1 MAKTWT
7 NTVPDGRIGTGNAQV
22 FGVNP
27 LAGQFANQLGAL
39 REQQQ
44 LKAQQV
50 AKDWRDFDIAA
61 SEGLLWAPEISNI
74 EKTILDKGIK
84 LKQAGVDP
92 YGSSEEAMQFRRDLA
107 GVKSLQ
113 GYRKSAEGQ
122 AKETSKYIRQNLDT
136 LDPEDIQKYHD
147 FYKNTSLEDAYGKN
161 LMPPE
166 IRKRFNDEDVLKN
179 LKARTIR
186 EDITLP
192 TGERTADTVLDV
204 KGTENVVL
212 GAYLGNPRGRDQLLK
227 VTAGLPP
234 RDVQEFAPTYEGN
247 VMQVQSYLEGTP
259 GALEDLASNGILP
272 GTPQMKEYV
281 SDLAAKRAS
290 VRKNFDNWLL
300 PKVDR
305 LASGEDINRVRVAA
319 QPNLGRETLDERI
332 RHNKAMEAKQAAGSG
347 GAGEG
352 NAASDVRKDWIQQ
365 IKNWQPNALEK
376 LVAAGNANQEY
387 DKKDTFKIFQI
398 RERNNPNAKPI
409 VKLHVPAKIKTVN
422 GVPEVI
428 AEANDYTINQNDPN
442 FETYMNQLIGDVT
455 GAKVDIGSVGAK
467 SSNLK
472 KSPPNTPV
480 QTPVKSN
487 VPTVTAQDKAALE
500 WLKSNPNA
508 PQSKAIRA
516 SLKAKGLIK

>member
-113 GYRKSAEGQ
+113 GYRKSAEEQ

-234 RDVQEFAPTYEGN
+234 RDVQEFAPDYEGN

-259 GALEDLASNGILP
+259 GALEDLAANGILP

-319 QPNLGRETLDERI
+319 KEDKMTEYQKQSLALRRQ
-332 RHNKAMEAKQAAGSG
+332 AEARQGADKKEG
-347 GAGEG
+347 GVP
-352 NAASDVRKDWIQQ
+352 ASDVRKDWIQQ

-387 DKKDTFKIFQI
+387 DKKDTFRIFQI
-398 RERNNPNAKPI
+398 KERNNPNAKPI

-422 GVPEVI
+422 GVPETI
-428 AEANDYTINQNDPN
+428 SEAHDYTINHNDPN

>member
-61 SEGLLWAPEISNI
+61 SEGLLWAPEVSGI
-74 EKTILDKGIK
+74 EKNIIDKGIK

-113 GYRKSAEGQ
+113 GYRKSAEEQ

-179 LKARTIR
+179 LKARTIK

-192 TGERTADTVLDV
+192 TGERTADTVLDM

-259 GALEDLASNGILP
+259 GALEDLAANGILP

-305 LASGEDINRVRVAA
+305 LASGEDIDRVRVAA
-319 QPNLGRETLDERI
+319 KEDKMTEYQKQSLALRRQ
-332 RHNKAMEAKQAAGSG
+332 AEARQGADKKEG
-347 GAGEG
+347 GVP
-352 NAASDVRKDWIQQ
+352 ASDVRKEWIQD
-365 IKNWQPNALEK
+365 IRNWQPNALEK
-376 LVAAGNANQEY
+376 LVAAGNANQMY

-398 RERNNPNAKPI
+398 QERGTNNKQ

-428 AEANDYTINQNDPN
+428 AEANDYTINQKDPN
-442 FETYMNQLIGDVT
+442 FETYMNQLIGDIT
-455 GAKVDIGSVGAK
+455 GAYVDIGSAGAK

-487 VPTVTAQDKAALE
+487 VPKKVEDLRNKY
-500 WLKSNPNA
+500 KY
-508 PQSKAIRA
+508 
-516 SLKAKGLIK
+516 

>member
-92 YGSSEEAMQFRRDLA
+92 YGSSEDAMQFRRDLA

-113 GYRKSAEGQ
+113 GYRKSAEEQ

-136 LDPEDIQKYHD
+136 LDPEDVQKYHD

-179 LKARTIR
+179 LKARTIK

-192 TGERTADTVLDV
+192 TGERTADTVLDM

-259 GALEDLASNGILP
+259 GALEDLAANGILP

-305 LASGEDINRVRVAA
+305 LASGEDIDRVRVAA
-319 QPNLGRETLDERI
+319 KEDKMSAAQKDASARGWANIRLRERQIAEGGQPSNENAEIPRDLNLAYKNGTANVNVKDYVGVSIPTKSLVGLPTYNLSTGSLNQRLNPSVDAKVVGVGNFPIMNQKAGKQYAGQVAQPKLARERPQAVTDQ
-332 RHNKAMEAKQAAGSG
+332 AMLHIKEPVAGNPG
-347 GAGEG
+347 FYEDILIPYDALPA
-352 NAASDVRKDWIQQ
+352 N
-365 IKNWQPNALEK
+365 IKNSKAVKEALANFRPAGVSDSP
-376 LVAAGNANQEY
+376 VAE
-387 DKKDTFKIFQI
+387 
-398 RERNNPNAKPI
+398 
-409 VKLHVPAKIKTVN
+409 
-422 GVPEVI
+422 
-428 AEANDYTINQNDPN
+428 
-442 FETYMNQLIGDVT
+442 
-455 GAKVDIGSVGAK
+455 
-467 SSNLK
+467 
-472 KSPPNTPV
+472 
-480 QTPVKSN
+480 SN
-487 VPTVTAQDKAALE
+487 VPKKVEDLRNKY
-500 WLKSNPNA
+500 KY
-508 PQSKAIRA
+508 
-516 SLKAKGLIK
+516 

>member
-61 SEGLLWAPEISNI
+61 SEGLLWAPEVSGI
-74 EKTILDKGIK
+74 EKSILDKGIK

-113 GYRKSAEGQ
+113 GYRKSAEEQ

-147 FYKNTSLEDAYGKN
+147 FYKNTSLQDAYGKN

-166 IRKRFNDEDVLKN
+166 IRKRFNDEDVLKS
-179 LKARTIR
+179 LKARTIK

-192 TGERTADTVLDV
+192 TGERAADTVLDV

-259 GALEDLASNGILP
+259 GALEDLAANGILP

-305 LASGEDINRVRVAA
+305 LASGEDVNMVRVAA

-332 RHNKAMEAKQAAGSG
+332 RHNKAMEAKKAASG

-352 NAASDVRKDWIQQ
+352 NAASDVRKEWIQD
-365 IKNWQPNALEK
+365 IRNWQPNALEK

-398 RERNNPNAKPI
+398 QERGTNKKQ

-422 GVPEVI
+422 GVPETI
-428 AEANDYTINQNDPN
+428 SEAHDYTINQNDPN

-487 VPTVTAQDKAALE
+487 VPKVGTVEGGYKF
-500 WLKSNPNA
+500 KGGNPADPKNWE
-508 PQSKAIRA
+508 KV
-516 SLKAKGLIK
+516 K

>member
-61 SEGLLWAPEISNI
+61 SEGLLWAPEMSNA
-74 EKTILDKGIK
+74 EKTIFDKGGK
-84 LKQAGVDP
+84 LKQAGIEP

-113 GYRKSAEGQ
+113 GYRKAAEEQ
-122 AKETSKYIRQNLDT
+122 AKEMSKYIRQNLDT
-136 LDPEDIQKYHD
+136 HDPEDIQKYHD
-147 FYKNTSLEDAYGKN
+147 FFKNTSLKDAYERN

-179 LKARTIR
+179 LKARTIK

-192 TGERTADTVLDV
+192 TGERTADTVLDM

-227 VTAGLPP
+227 VTGGLPP

-259 GALEDLASNGILP
+259 GALEDLAANGILP

-290 VRKNFDNWLL
+290 VRKNFDNWLT
-300 PKVDR
+300 PKVER
-305 LASGEDINRVRVAA
+305 LTSGEDIDRVRVAA
-319 QPNLGRETLDERI
+319 KEDKMTEYQKQSLALRRQ
-332 RHNKAMEAKQAAGSG
+332 AEARQAAKPTS
-347 GAGEG
+347 EG
-352 NAASDVRKDWIQQ
+352 VPASDVRKDWIEAVRT
-365 IKNWQPNALEK
+365 WQPNALEK
-376 LVAAGNANQEY
+376 LVAAGNASKEFN
-387 DKKDTFKIFQI
+387 KKDEFKIFQI
-398 RERNNPNAKPI
+398 QERGTNKKE
-409 VKLHVPAKIKTVN
+409 VKLHVPARIKTVN

-428 AEANDYTINQNDPN
+428 SEAHDYTIKQTDPN
-442 FETYMNQLIGDVT
+442 FETYMNQLIGDIT
-455 GAKVDIGSVGAK
+455 GSYVDIGSAGAR

-487 VPTVTAQDKAALE
+487 VPKVGTVKGGY
-500 WLKSNPNA
+500 KFKGGNPADPKNWE
-508 PQSKAIRA
+508 KV
-516 SLKAKGLIK
+516 K